1 SKNRTSIDMAKVDST
16 QALVS
21 HWRIFRLTGAH
32 PPDKRTVWGRHY
44 TAYSVVW
51 NVVFHVFLGISF
63 LVNLF
68 QSNSLEAFC
77 ESLCVTMPHTL
88 YMLKLINVFR
98 MHDEMIRSHRVL
110 CHLDRRLGSSEERRI
125 IGAGIELAKFIFRH
139 FSRGVVCIVVVGIA
153 YIAMANEP
161 TLMYPSWIPW
171 NWRDSTSGYLSAAI
185 LHTSALIANAT
196 SITNLC
202 TYPGTYLILVSAH
215 TKALALRVSKLGY
228 GTPLPAV
235 RIQAILIGYI
245 HDHQTI
251 LHLFKSLER
260 SLSMTCFLQLFC
272 TACAQCTIS
281 YFLLFGN
288 VGIMRFMNMM
298 VLLVALSTETLL
310 LCYAAELVCKEGE
323 NLVAAVYSCNWLSQ
337 TVQFRRLLVLMLAR
351 CQKPLILVSGIIV
364 PISMK
369 TFLGVIKGAYTML
382 TLLNEIRKSSPK

>member
-1 SKNRTSIDMAKVDST
+1 MDMAKVDSSH
-16 QALVS
+16 ALVS
-21 HWRIFRLTGAH
+21 HWRIFRLIGAH
-32 PPDKRTVWGRHY
+32 PADKETFWGRHY

-51 NVVFHVFLGISF
+51 NVGFHVCLFISF
-63 LVNLF
+63 TVNLM
-68 QSNSLEAFC
+68 QSNSLETFC

-88 YMLKLINVFR
+88 YMLKLINVYR
-98 MHDEMIRSHRVL
+98 MRDEMIRSHRVL
-110 CHLDRRLGSSEERRI
+110 NHLDRRLGSSEERRI
-125 IGAGIELAKFIFRH
+125 VGANIELAKFVFRH
-139 FSRGVVCIVVVGIA
+139 FSRGVISIIIVGIL
-153 YIAMANEP
+153 YMAMANEP

-171 NWRDSTSGYLSAAI
+171 NWRDSTSVSLPTAI

-196 SITNLC
+196 TVTNLC

-215 TKALALRVSKLGY
+215 TKALALRVSKLGH
-228 GTPLPAV
+228 GTPLPAA
-235 RIQAILIGYI
+235 RIQAILIGCI

-272 TACAQCTIS
+272 TACAQCSIS

-298 VLLVALSTETLL
+298 VLLLGVSTETLL
-310 LCYAAELVCKEGE
+310 LCYAAELVSKAGDG
-323 NLVAAVYSCNWLSQ
+323 LVAAVYSCNWLCQ
-337 TVQFRRLLVLMLAR
+337 TVQFRRLLILMLAR

-382 TLLNEIRKSSPK
+382 TLLNEIRKSSLK